1 MPLATWAPEQS
12 VALTEEDAKAGK
24 PTAATGVTFTQAA
37 DEWLFYCEEDGCR
50 SATMRDYNTT
60 ARRLKEHFGDVLVTD
75 TTPQHVEAYKTTVKA
90 TGVSAR
96 TVNRHLV
103 ILGGIFNRAEAKWGI
118 AHNPASARRVK
129 RLREPY
135 SGGRFQFLTPVEV
148 QALVRATPD
157 RQDEVLYLTAALTGL
172 RQGEL
177 LALTWNDVDLA
188 RERVHVRGSYDQH
201 AKRTH
206 APKSGKVRS
215 VPMAPEVATALARLR
230 NRDRFTADSDL
241 VFPDWKGE
249 PQEVA

>member
-1 MPLATWAPEQS
+1 M
-12 VALTEEDAKAGK
+12 
-24 PTAATGVTFTQAA
+24 
-37 DEWLFYCEEDGCR
+37 
-50 SATMRDYNTT
+50 
-60 ARRLKEHFGDVLVTD
+60 
-75 TTPQHVEAYKTTVKA
+75 
-90 TGVSAR
+90 
-96 TVNRHLV
+96 
-103 ILGGIFNRAEAKWGI
+103 ILGGIFNRAEAKWGM

-135 SGGRFQFLTPVEV
+135 NGGRIQFLSPVEV

-157 RQDEVLYLTAALTGL
+157 EQDQVLYLTAALTGL

-177 LALTWNDVDLA
+177 LALTWNDVDFP

-201 AKRTH
+201 SKRTH

-230 NRDRFTADSDL
+230 NRDRYTADSDL

-249 PQEVA
+249 PQYHADLRARFYAALERGELKRIRFHDLRHTFGTVAAAAGRPLTSIQEWMGHAHISTTMIYSHYAPAGNEAALLGQAFSTASAPPEPAHPVAA